1 MIILNNCGVGILAS
15 ENGSRKLDTEYS
27 KFNTITTKETA
38 DKFFQSALN
47 AKSEEEKAE
56 NLKNAAAQYYI
67 LSDINKSDSYPCIQL
82 GRIYDMQ
89 GKDKYARAYFNRA
102 LNLNNKNADANFYL
116 AEFYNSRKQYQKALE
131 HYQNSLL
138 DGRRAD
144 ARTYQKIGQIYE
156 RFADVKRANFYYNAG
171 LELNPN
177 NKELKRKI
185 NKAAVKEYE
194 KSGYYR
200 RKIRN

>member
-1 MIILNNCGVGILAS
+1 MIILNNCGVGILAN

-89 GKDKYARAYFNRA
+89 GKDKYAKAYFNRA

-144 ARTYQKIGQIYE
+144 AQTYQKIGQIYE

-200 RKIRN
+200 REIHN